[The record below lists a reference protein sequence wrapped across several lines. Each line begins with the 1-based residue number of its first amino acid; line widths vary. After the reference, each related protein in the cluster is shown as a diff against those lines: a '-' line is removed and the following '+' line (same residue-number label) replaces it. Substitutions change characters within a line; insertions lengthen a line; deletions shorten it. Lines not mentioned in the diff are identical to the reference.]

1 MPSGATVMADTAEA
15 LDKTPLT
22 EEEMKKI
29 EELWETGMKEQ
40 LKQPFSNSKIK
51 PTPVAPVNRG

>member
-1 MPSGATVMADTAEA
+1 
-15 LDKTPLT
+15 
-22 EEEMKKI
+22 MKKI

-40 LKQPFSNSKIK
+40 SKQPFSNSKIK